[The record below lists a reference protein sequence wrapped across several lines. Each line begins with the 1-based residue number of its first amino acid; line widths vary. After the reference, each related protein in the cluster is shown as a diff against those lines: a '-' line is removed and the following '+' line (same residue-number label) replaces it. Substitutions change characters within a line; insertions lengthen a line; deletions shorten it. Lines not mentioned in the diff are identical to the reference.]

1 MSTGKTLEDLIKEHK
16 EEDENKKPKVKDR
29 SETEE
34 EKKIRE
40 SRLKA
45 MQSRMTGNKRI
56 DDRGLQTVESNP
68 YKSSEGKNER
78 VLEARAKALLN
89 KKNQLEESIL
99 EKEKE
104 EKEKNERINQ
114 LEEEAKLHRTES
126 QKQRAN
132 QVFINGF
139 NQI

>member
-56 DDRGLQTVESNP
+56 DDRGLQTVETNP